1 MTVLTKPPQ
10 DAAITTRYQIRL
22 LAHQECLQ
30 AKIVNLTAQQVG
42 ITTAIATNP
51 QDRAA
56 LRKKMEVE
64 DDLSKA
70 QFDLTEE
77 IE

>member
-1 MTVLTKPPQ
+1 M
-10 DAAITTRYQIRL
+10 A
-22 LAHQECLQ
+22 
-30 AKIVNLTAQQVG
+30 
-42 ITTAIATNP
+42 AIATNP

-56 LRKKMEVE
+56 LREKMEVE

-77 IE
+77 IEAVLTMDEKVEQSYVYRTYQED